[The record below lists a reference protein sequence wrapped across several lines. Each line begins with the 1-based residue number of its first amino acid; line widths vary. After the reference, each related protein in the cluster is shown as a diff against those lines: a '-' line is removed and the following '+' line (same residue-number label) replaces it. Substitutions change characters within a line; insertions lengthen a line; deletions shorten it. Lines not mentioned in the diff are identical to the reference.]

1 MQLQYSPTFRW
12 LVMALSLI
20 TGLKLF
26 FASKLDL
33 YSDEAFYWLASTDL
47 SLGYSDLPFMTA
59 LLVKAGSS
67 FTAGSA
73 FAVRL
78 FFLILGS
85 SVPLLI
91 YWIARP
97 MSGQRAALHS
107 ALYSICLPLGGL
119 LGLLAVPDVPLV
131 FFGLLAIGF
140 FERALRTNRLVFWL
154 ATGVTVGCGLSTHYR
169 FFLYPLAAFLFL
181 ILFSAERRQW
191 RNPRFF
197 LAVFI
202 ASIGL
207 TPIIWFNIG
216 NQLSSF
222 TFYFVESVTLEED
235 LTRRDFTINSIAKDA
250 NGNLIDPYGGLVD
263 IKNKIFRQASQS
275 FSEDPLRAIRYA
287 RFKTY
292 SHLSDFNLDDSTRES
307 IKNIGQSNELAH
319 LSADRV
325 WMEVE
330 KALSS
335 PKTANFFSSL
345 ISLGLTEPWFP
356 QIKHFDIDESNS
368 PQLKWVEIQR
378 LNTPNI
384 PQYKLGV
391 PKEFVEYCH
400 LSYSLDQ
407 IDFDTLT
414 DDLLIDALEELNL
427 HRNHKKVV
435 EILKLKLF
443 DDKRDYWIKLKD
455 NILSKD
461 FSILGQAPKEDVMK
475 IKKDLYIEAIKET
488 FK

>member
-1 MQLQYSPTFRW
+1 MKIFQVGGSVR
-12 LVMALSLI
+12 
-20 TGLKLF
+20 
-26 FASKLDL
+26 
-33 YSDEAFYWLASTDL
+33 DEI
-47 SLGYSDLPFMTA
+47 LGVEANDKDW
-59 LLVKAGSS
+59 VVVGSS
-67 FTAGSA
+67 PEKMVAEGFKPIGKD
-73 FAVRL
+73 FPV
-78 FFLILGS
+78 FLHPESNEEYAL
-85 SVPLLI
+85 
-91 YWIARP
+91 ARTEKK
-97 MSGQRAALHS
+97 SGKG
-107 ALYSICLPLGGL
+107 YKG
-119 LGLLAVPDVPLV
+119 
-131 FFGLLAIGF
+131 
-140 FERALRTNRLVFWL
+140 
-154 ATGVTVGCGLSTHYR
+154 
-169 FFLYPLAAFLFL
+169 
-181 ILFSAERRQW
+181 
-191 RNPRFF
+191 
-197 LAVFI
+197 
-202 ASIGL
+202 
-207 TPIIWFNIG
+207 
-216 NQLSSF
+216 F
-222 TFYFVESVTLEED
+222 TFYFDESVTLEED
-235 LTRRDFTINSIAKDA
+235 LKRRDFTINSIAKDA
-250 NGNLIDPYGGLVD
+250 NGNLIDPYGGLAD
-263 IKNKIFRQASQS
+263 IKNKIFRQASKA

-292 SHLSDFNLDDSTRES
+292 SHLSDFNLDDSTKES

-414 DDLLIDALEELNL
+414 NDLLIDALEELNL

>member
-1 MQLQYSPTFRW
+1 MKIFQVGGSVR
-12 LVMALSLI
+12 
-20 TGLKLF
+20 
-26 FASKLDL
+26 
-33 YSDEAFYWLASTDL
+33 DEI
-47 SLGYSDLPFMTA
+47 LGVEANDKDW
-59 LLVKAGSS
+59 VVVGSS
-67 FTAGSA
+67 PKKMVAKGFKPIGKD
-73 FAVRL
+73 FPV
-78 FFLILGS
+78 FLHPESNEEYAL
-85 SVPLLI
+85 
-91 YWIARP
+91 ARTEKK
-97 MSGQRAALHS
+97 SGKG
-107 ALYSICLPLGGL
+107 YKG
-119 LGLLAVPDVPLV
+119 
-131 FFGLLAIGF
+131 
-140 FERALRTNRLVFWL
+140 
-154 ATGVTVGCGLSTHYR
+154 
-169 FFLYPLAAFLFL
+169 
-181 ILFSAERRQW
+181 
-191 RNPRFF
+191 
-197 LAVFI
+197 
-202 ASIGL
+202 
-207 TPIIWFNIG
+207 
-216 NQLSSF
+216 F
-222 TFYFVESVTLEED
+222 TFYFDESVTLEED
-235 LTRRDFTINSIAKDA
+235 LKRRDFTINSIAKDA
-250 NGNLIDPYGGLVD
+250 NGNLIDPYGGLED
-263 IKNKIFRQASQS
+263 IKNKIFRQTSQS

-292 SHLSDFNLDDSTRES
+292 SHLSDFNLDDSTKES

-345 ISLGLTEPWFP
+345 ILLGLTEPWFP

-461 FSILGQAPKEDVMK
+461 FSILGQAPKEDVME
-475 IKKDLYIEAIKET
+475 IKRDLYIEAIKET

>member
-1 MQLQYSPTFRW
+1 MKIFQVGGSVR
-12 LVMALSLI
+12 
-20 TGLKLF
+20 
-26 FASKLDL
+26 
-33 YSDEAFYWLASTDL
+33 DEI
-47 SLGYSDLPFMTA
+47 LGVEANDKDW
-59 LLVKAGSS
+59 VVVGSS
-67 FTAGSA
+67 PEKMVAEGFKPIGKD
-73 FAVRL
+73 FPV
-78 FFLILGS
+78 FLHPESNEEYAL
-85 SVPLLI
+85 
-91 YWIARP
+91 ARTEKK
-97 MSGQRAALHS
+97 SGKG
-107 ALYSICLPLGGL
+107 YKG
-119 LGLLAVPDVPLV
+119 
-131 FFGLLAIGF
+131 
-140 FERALRTNRLVFWL
+140 
-154 ATGVTVGCGLSTHYR
+154 
-169 FFLYPLAAFLFL
+169 
-181 ILFSAERRQW
+181 
-191 RNPRFF
+191 
-197 LAVFI
+197 
-202 ASIGL
+202 
-207 TPIIWFNIG
+207 
-216 NQLSSF
+216 F
-222 TFYFVESVTLEED
+222 TFYFDESVTLEED
-235 LTRRDFTINSIAKDA
+235 LKRRDFTINSIAKDA
-250 NGNLIDPYGGLVD
+250 NGNLIDPYGGLAD
-263 IKNKIFRQASQS
+263 IKNKIFRQASQA

-292 SHLSDFNLDDSTRES
+292 SHLSDFNLDDSTKES

-368 PQLKWVEIQR
+368 PQLKWVEIQC

-414 DDLLIDALEELNL
+414 NDLLIDALEELNL

>member
-1 MQLQYSPTFRW
+1 MKIFQVGGSVR
-12 LVMALSLI
+12 
-20 TGLKLF
+20 
-26 FASKLDL
+26 
-33 YSDEAFYWLASTDL
+33 DEI
-47 SLGYSDLPFMTA
+47 LGVEANDKDW
-59 LLVKAGSS
+59 VVVGSS
-67 FTAGSA
+67 PEKMVAEGFKPIGKD
-73 FAVRL
+73 FPV
-78 FFLILGS
+78 FLHPESNEEYAL
-85 SVPLLI
+85 
-91 YWIARP
+91 ARTEKK
-97 MSGQRAALHS
+97 SGKG
-107 ALYSICLPLGGL
+107 YKG
-119 LGLLAVPDVPLV
+119 
-131 FFGLLAIGF
+131 
-140 FERALRTNRLVFWL
+140 
-154 ATGVTVGCGLSTHYR
+154 
-169 FFLYPLAAFLFL
+169 
-181 ILFSAERRQW
+181 
-191 RNPRFF
+191 
-197 LAVFI
+197 
-202 ASIGL
+202 
-207 TPIIWFNIG
+207 
-216 NQLSSF
+216 F
-222 TFYFVESVTLEED
+222 TFYFDESVTLEED
-235 LTRRDFTINSIAKDA
+235 LKRRDFTINSIAKDA
-250 NGNLIDPYGGLVD
+250 NGNLIDPYGGLAD
-263 IKNKIFRQASQS
+263 IKNKIFRQASQA

-292 SHLSDFNLDDSTRES
+292 SHLSDFNLDDSTKES

-414 DDLLIDALEELNL
+414 NDLLIDALEELNL

>member
-1 MQLQYSPTFRW
+1 MKIYQVGGSVR
-12 LVMALSLI
+12 
-20 TGLKLF
+20 
-26 FASKLDL
+26 
-33 YSDEAFYWLASTDL
+33 DEI
-47 SLGYSDLPFMTA
+47 LGVEENDKDW
-59 LLVKAGSS
+59 VVVGSS
-67 FTAGSA
+67 PEKMVAEGFKPIGKD
-73 FAVRL
+73 FPV
-78 FFLILGS
+78 FLHPESNEEYAL
-85 SVPLLI
+85 
-91 YWIARP
+91 ARTEKK
-97 MSGQRAALHS
+97 SGKG
-107 ALYSICLPLGGL
+107 YKG
-119 LGLLAVPDVPLV
+119 
-131 FFGLLAIGF
+131 
-140 FERALRTNRLVFWL
+140 
-154 ATGVTVGCGLSTHYR
+154 
-169 FFLYPLAAFLFL
+169 
-181 ILFSAERRQW
+181 
-191 RNPRFF
+191 
-197 LAVFI
+197 
-202 ASIGL
+202 
-207 TPIIWFNIG
+207 
-216 NQLSSF
+216 F
-222 TFYFVESVTLEED
+222 TFYYDETVTLEED
-235 LTRRDFTINSIAKDA
+235 LKRRDFTINSIAKDE
-250 NGNLIDPYGGLVD
+250 NGSLIDPHGGLED
-263 IKNKIFRQASQS
+263 LKDKIFRQTSES

-292 SHLSDFNLDDSTRES
+292 SHLSDFNLDDSTKES

-461 FSILGQAPKEDVMK
+461 FSILGQAPKEDVVK

>member
-1 MQLQYSPTFRW
+1 MKIFQVGGSVR
-12 LVMALSLI
+12 
-20 TGLKLF
+20 
-26 FASKLDL
+26 
-33 YSDEAFYWLASTDL
+33 DEI
-47 SLGYSDLPFMTA
+47 LGVDA
-59 LLVKAGSS
+59 NDKDWVVVGSS
-67 FTAGSA
+67 PEKMVAEGFKPIGKD
-73 FAVRL
+73 FPV
-78 FFLILGS
+78 FLHPESNEEYAL
-85 SVPLLI
+85 
-91 YWIARP
+91 ARTEKK
-97 MSGQRAALHS
+97 SGRG
-107 ALYSICLPLGGL
+107 YKG
-119 LGLLAVPDVPLV
+119 
-131 FFGLLAIGF
+131 
-140 FERALRTNRLVFWL
+140 
-154 ATGVTVGCGLSTHYR
+154 
-169 FFLYPLAAFLFL
+169 
-181 ILFSAERRQW
+181 
-191 RNPRFF
+191 
-197 LAVFI
+197 
-202 ASIGL
+202 
-207 TPIIWFNIG
+207 
-216 NQLSSF
+216 F
-222 TFYFVESVTLEED
+222 TFYFDESVTLEED
-235 LTRRDFTINSIAKDA
+235 LKRRDFTINSIAKDA
-250 NGNLIDPYGGLVD
+250 NGNLIDPYGGLED
-263 IKNKIFRQASQS
+263 IKNKIFRQTSQF

-292 SHLSDFNLDDSTRES
+292 SHLSDFNLDDSTKES

-319 LSADRV
+319 LSADRI

-356 QIKHFDIDESNS
+356 HIKHFDIDESNS
-368 PQLKWVEIQR
+368 PQLKWAEIQR

-461 FSILGQAPKEDVMK
+461 FSILGKAPKEDVMK
-475 IKKDLYIEAIKET
+475 IKKDLFIEAIKET

>member
-1 MQLQYSPTFRW
+1 MKIFQVGGSVR
-12 LVMALSLI
+12 
-20 TGLKLF
+20 
-26 FASKLDL
+26 
-33 YSDEAFYWLASTDL
+33 DEI
-47 SLGYSDLPFMTA
+47 LGVEANDKDW
-59 LLVKAGSS
+59 VVVGSS
-67 FTAGSA
+67 PEKMVAEGFKPIGKD
-73 FAVRL
+73 FPV
-78 FFLILGS
+78 FLHPESNEEYAL
-85 SVPLLI
+85 
-91 YWIARP
+91 ARTEKK
-97 MSGQRAALHS
+97 SGKG
-107 ALYSICLPLGGL
+107 YKG
-119 LGLLAVPDVPLV
+119 
-131 FFGLLAIGF
+131 
-140 FERALRTNRLVFWL
+140 
-154 ATGVTVGCGLSTHYR
+154 
-169 FFLYPLAAFLFL
+169 
-181 ILFSAERRQW
+181 
-191 RNPRFF
+191 
-197 LAVFI
+197 
-202 ASIGL
+202 
-207 TPIIWFNIG
+207 
-216 NQLSSF
+216 F
-222 TFYFVESVTLEED
+222 TFYFDESVTLEED
-235 LTRRDFTINSIAKDA
+235 LKRRDFTINSIAKDA

-263 IKNKIFRQASQS
+263 IKNKIFRQASQA

-292 SHLSDFNLDDSTRES
+292 SHLSDFNLDDSTKES

-345 ISLGLTEPWFP
+345 ILLGLTEPWFP

-475 IKKDLYIEAIKET
+475 IKKDLYTEAIKET

>member
-1 MQLQYSPTFRW
+1 MKIFQVGGSVR
-12 LVMALSLI
+12 
-20 TGLKLF
+20 
-26 FASKLDL
+26 
-33 YSDEAFYWLASTDL
+33 DEI
-47 SLGYSDLPFMTA
+47 LGVEANDKDW
-59 LLVKAGSS
+59 VVVGSS
-67 FTAGSA
+67 PEKMVAEGFKPIGKD
-73 FAVRL
+73 FPV
-78 FFLILGS
+78 FLHPESNEEYAL
-85 SVPLLI
+85 
-91 YWIARP
+91 ARTEKK
-97 MSGQRAALHS
+97 SGKG
-107 ALYSICLPLGGL
+107 YKG
-119 LGLLAVPDVPLV
+119 
-131 FFGLLAIGF
+131 
-140 FERALRTNRLVFWL
+140 
-154 ATGVTVGCGLSTHYR
+154 
-169 FFLYPLAAFLFL
+169 
-181 ILFSAERRQW
+181 
-191 RNPRFF
+191 
-197 LAVFI
+197 
-202 ASIGL
+202 
-207 TPIIWFNIG
+207 
-216 NQLSSF
+216 F
-222 TFYFVESVTLEED
+222 TFYFDESVTLEED
-235 LTRRDFTINSIAKDA
+235 LKRRDFTINSIAKDA

-263 IKNKIFRQASQS
+263 IKNKIFRQASQA

-292 SHLSDFNLDDSTRES
+292 SHLSDFNLDDSTKES

>member
-1 MQLQYSPTFRW
+1 MKIFQVGGSVR
-12 LVMALSLI
+12 
-20 TGLKLF
+20 
-26 FASKLDL
+26 
-33 YSDEAFYWLASTDL
+33 DEI
-47 SLGYSDLPFMTA
+47 LGVEANDKDW
-59 LLVKAGSS
+59 VVVGSS
-67 FTAGSA
+67 PEKMIAEGFRPIGKD
-73 FAVRL
+73 FPV
-78 FFLILGS
+78 FLHPESNEEYAL
-85 SVPLLI
+85 
-91 YWIARP
+91 ARTEKK
-97 MSGQRAALHS
+97 SGKG
-107 ALYSICLPLGGL
+107 YKG
-119 LGLLAVPDVPLV
+119 
-131 FFGLLAIGF
+131 
-140 FERALRTNRLVFWL
+140 
-154 ATGVTVGCGLSTHYR
+154 
-169 FFLYPLAAFLFL
+169 
-181 ILFSAERRQW
+181 
-191 RNPRFF
+191 
-197 LAVFI
+197 
-202 ASIGL
+202 
-207 TPIIWFNIG
+207 
-216 NQLSSF
+216 F
-222 TFYFVESVTLEED
+222 TFYFDESVTLEED
-235 LTRRDFTINSIAKDA
+235 LKRRDFTINSIAKDA
-250 NGNLIDPYGGLVD
+250 NGNLIDPYGGLED
-263 IKNKIFRQASQS
+263 IKNKIFRQSSQS

-292 SHLSDFNLDDSTRES
+292 SHLSDFNLDDSTKQS

-325 WMEVE
+325 WIEVE

-335 PKTANFFSSL
+335 PKSANFFSSL

-356 QIKHFDIDESNS
+356 KIKHFDIDESNS
-368 PQLKWVEIQR
+368 PQLKWAEIQR
-378 LNTPNI
+378 LNAPNI

-407 IDFDTLT
+407 IDFDTS

-435 EILKLKLF
+435 EILKLKFF

>member
-1 MQLQYSPTFRW
+1 MRIFQVGGSVR
-12 LVMALSLI
+12 
-20 TGLKLF
+20 
-26 FASKLDL
+26 
-33 YSDEAFYWLASTDL
+33 DEI
-47 SLGYSDLPFMTA
+47 LGVEANDKDW
-59 LLVKAGSS
+59 VVVGSS
-67 FTAGSA
+67 PEKMVAEGFKPIGKD
-73 FAVRL
+73 FPV
-78 FFLILGS
+78 FLHPESNEEYAL
-85 SVPLLI
+85 
-91 YWIARP
+91 ARTEKK
-97 MSGQRAALHS
+97 SGKG
-107 ALYSICLPLGGL
+107 YKG
-119 LGLLAVPDVPLV
+119 
-131 FFGLLAIGF
+131 
-140 FERALRTNRLVFWL
+140 
-154 ATGVTVGCGLSTHYR
+154 
-169 FFLYPLAAFLFL
+169 
-181 ILFSAERRQW
+181 
-191 RNPRFF
+191 
-197 LAVFI
+197 
-202 ASIGL
+202 
-207 TPIIWFNIG
+207 
-216 NQLSSF
+216 F
-222 TFYFVESVTLEED
+222 TFFFDESVTLEED
-235 LTRRDFTINSIAKDA
+235 LKRRDFTINSIAKDA
-250 NGNLIDPYGGLVD
+250 NGNLIDPYGGLAD
-263 IKNKIFRQASQS
+263 IKNKIFRQASQA

-292 SHLSDFNLDDSTRES
+292 SHLSDFNLDDSTKES
-307 IKNIGQSNELAH
+307 IKNIGQSNELAY
-319 LSADRV
+319 LSGDRV

-368 PQLKWVEIQR
+368 PQLKWAEIQS
-378 LNTPNI
+378 LNTPKI
-384 PQYKLGV
+384 PQYELGV

-414 DDLLIDALEELNL
+414 NDLLIDALEELNL

>member
-1 MQLQYSPTFRW
+1 MKIFQVGGSVR
-12 LVMALSLI
+12 
-20 TGLKLF
+20 
-26 FASKLDL
+26 
-33 YSDEAFYWLASTDL
+33 DEI
-47 SLGYSDLPFMTA
+47 LGVDA
-59 LLVKAGSS
+59 NDKDWVVVGSS
-67 FTAGSA
+67 PEKMVAEGFKPIGKD
-73 FAVRL
+73 FPV
-78 FFLILGS
+78 FLHPESNEEYAL
-85 SVPLLI
+85 
-91 YWIARP
+91 ARTEKK
-97 MSGQRAALHS
+97 SGKG
-107 ALYSICLPLGGL
+107 YKG
-119 LGLLAVPDVPLV
+119 
-131 FFGLLAIGF
+131 
-140 FERALRTNRLVFWL
+140 
-154 ATGVTVGCGLSTHYR
+154 
-169 FFLYPLAAFLFL
+169 
-181 ILFSAERRQW
+181 
-191 RNPRFF
+191 
-197 LAVFI
+197 
-202 ASIGL
+202 
-207 TPIIWFNIG
+207 
-216 NQLSSF
+216 F
-222 TFYFVESVTLEED
+222 TFYFEESVTLEED
-235 LTRRDFTINSIAKDA
+235 LKRRDFTINSIAKDA
-250 NGNLIDPYGGLVD
+250 NGNLIDPHRGLED
-263 IKNKIFRQASQS
+263 IKNKIFRQTSQS
-275 FSEDPLRAIRYA
+275 FSEDPLRALRYA

-368 PQLKWVEIQR
+368 PQLKWAEIQR

-407 IDFDTLT
+407 IDFNTLT

-475 IKKDLYIEAIKET
+475 IKKDLFIEAIKET

>member
-1 MQLQYSPTFRW
+1 MKIFQVGGSIR
-12 LVMALSLI
+12 
-20 TGLKLF
+20 
-26 FASKLDL
+26 
-33 YSDEAFYWLASTDL
+33 DEI
-47 SLGYSDLPFMTA
+47 LGVEANDKDW
-59 LLVKAGSS
+59 VVVGSS
-67 FTAGSA
+67 PEKMIAEGFKPIGKD
-73 FAVRL
+73 FPV
-78 FFLILGS
+78 FLHPESNEEYAL
-85 SVPLLI
+85 
-91 YWIARP
+91 ARTEKK
-97 MSGQRAALHS
+97 SGKG
-107 ALYSICLPLGGL
+107 YKG
-119 LGLLAVPDVPLV
+119 
-131 FFGLLAIGF
+131 
-140 FERALRTNRLVFWL
+140 
-154 ATGVTVGCGLSTHYR
+154 
-169 FFLYPLAAFLFL
+169 
-181 ILFSAERRQW
+181 
-191 RNPRFF
+191 
-197 LAVFI
+197 
-202 ASIGL
+202 
-207 TPIIWFNIG
+207 
-216 NQLSSF
+216 F
-222 TFYFVESVTLEED
+222 TFYYDETVTLEED
-235 LTRRDFTINSIAKDA
+235 LKRRDFTINSIAKDE
-250 NGNLIDPYGGLVD
+250 NGTLIDPYGGLED

-292 SHLSDFNLDDSTRES
+292 SHLSDFNLDDSTKQS

-378 LNTPNI
+378 LNTPSI

-400 LSYSLDQ
+400 LSYSLEQ
-407 IDFDTLT
+407 IDLDTLS

-461 FSILGQAPKEDVMK
+461 FSILGQAPKEDMMK
-475 IKKDLYIEAIKET
+475 MKKDLYIEAIKET

>member
-1 MQLQYSPTFRW
+1 MKVFQVGGSVR
-12 LVMALSLI
+12 
-20 TGLKLF
+20 
-26 FASKLDL
+26 
-33 YSDEAFYWLASTDL
+33 DEI
-47 SLGYSDLPFMTA
+47 LGVDA
-59 LLVKAGSS
+59 NDKDWVVVGSS
-67 FTAGSA
+67 PEKMVAEGFK
-73 FAVRL
+73 
-78 FFLILGS
+78 
-85 SVPLLI
+85 
-91 YWIARP
+91 
-97 MSGQRAALHS
+97 
-107 ALYSICLPLGGL
+107 
-119 LGLLAVPDVPLV
+119 
-131 FFGLLAIGF
+131 AIGKDF
-140 FERALRTNRLVFWL
+140 PVFLHPNSNEEYALARTEKKS
-154 ATGVTVGCGLSTHYR
+154 GKGYKG
-169 FFLYPLAAFLFL
+169 
-181 ILFSAERRQW
+181 
-191 RNPRFF
+191 
-197 LAVFI
+197 
-202 ASIGL
+202 
-207 TPIIWFNIG
+207 
-216 NQLSSF
+216 F
-222 TFYFVESVTLEED
+222 TFYFDESVTLEED
-235 LTRRDFTINSIAKDA
+235 LKRRDFTINSIAKDA
-250 NGNLIDPYGGLVD
+250 NGNLIDPYGGLED
-263 IKNKIFRQASQS
+263 IKNKIFRQTSQS

-292 SHLSDFNLDDSTRES
+292 SHLSDFNLDDSTKES
-307 IKNIGQSNELAH
+307 IKNIGQSDELAH

-335 PKTANFFSSL
+335 PKSANFFSSI
-345 ISLGLTEPWFP
+345 ISLGLTEPWFSKV
-356 QIKHFDIDESNS
+356 KHFDIDESNS
-368 PQLKWVEIQR
+368 PQLKWAEIQS

>member
-1 MQLQYSPTFRW
+1 MRIFQVGGSVR
-12 LVMALSLI
+12 
-20 TGLKLF
+20 
-26 FASKLDL
+26 
-33 YSDEAFYWLASTDL
+33 DEI
-47 SLGYSDLPFMTA
+47 LGVEANDKDW
-59 LLVKAGSS
+59 VVVGSS
-67 FTAGSA
+67 PEKMVAEGFKPIGKD
-73 FAVRL
+73 FPV
-78 FFLILGS
+78 FLHPESNEEYAL
-85 SVPLLI
+85 
-91 YWIARP
+91 ARTEKK
-97 MSGQRAALHS
+97 SGKG
-107 ALYSICLPLGGL
+107 YKG
-119 LGLLAVPDVPLV
+119 
-131 FFGLLAIGF
+131 
-140 FERALRTNRLVFWL
+140 
-154 ATGVTVGCGLSTHYR
+154 
-169 FFLYPLAAFLFL
+169 
-181 ILFSAERRQW
+181 
-191 RNPRFF
+191 
-197 LAVFI
+197 
-202 ASIGL
+202 
-207 TPIIWFNIG
+207 
-216 NQLSSF
+216 F
-222 TFYFVESVTLEED
+222 TFYFDESVTLEED
-235 LTRRDFTINSIAKDA
+235 LKRRDFTINSIAKDA
-250 NGNLIDPYGGLVD
+250 NGNLIDPYGCLEY
-263 IKNKIFRQASQS
+263 IKNKIFRQTSQS

-368 PQLKWVEIQR
+368 PQLKWVEIQC

-414 DDLLIDALEELNL
+414 NDLLIDALEELNL

-455 NILSKD
+455 NIISKD

>member
-1 MQLQYSPTFRW
+1 MRIFQVGGSVR
-12 LVMALSLI
+12 
-20 TGLKLF
+20 
-26 FASKLDL
+26 
-33 YSDEAFYWLASTDL
+33 DEI
-47 SLGYSDLPFMTA
+47 LGVEANDKDW
-59 LLVKAGSS
+59 VVVGSS
-67 FTAGSA
+67 PEKMVAEGFKPIGKD
-73 FAVRL
+73 FPV
-78 FFLILGS
+78 FLHPESNEEYAL
-85 SVPLLI
+85 
-91 YWIARP
+91 ARTEKK
-97 MSGQRAALHS
+97 SGKG
-107 ALYSICLPLGGL
+107 YKG
-119 LGLLAVPDVPLV
+119 
-131 FFGLLAIGF
+131 
-140 FERALRTNRLVFWL
+140 
-154 ATGVTVGCGLSTHYR
+154 
-169 FFLYPLAAFLFL
+169 
-181 ILFSAERRQW
+181 
-191 RNPRFF
+191 
-197 LAVFI
+197 
-202 ASIGL
+202 
-207 TPIIWFNIG
+207 
-216 NQLSSF
+216 F
-222 TFYFVESVTLEED
+222 TFYFDESVTLEED
-235 LTRRDFTINSIAKDA
+235 LKRRDFTINSIAKDA
-250 NGNLIDPYGGLVD
+250 NGNLIDPYGGLAD
-263 IKNKIFRQASQS
+263 IKNKIFRQASQA

-292 SHLSDFNLDDSTRES
+292 SHLSDFNLDDSTKES

-414 DDLLIDALEELNL
+414 NDLLIDALEELNL